1 MFANLE
7 AALHR
12 NEHRLLGGM
21 LVALYLALE
30 AAEQRPQIA
39 ALSAVHL
46 GLFLLWQPIWRR
58 DRPLETSSILWLA
71 ILVLGFVA
79 STSVAMLGVWQVVL
93 IGLIAGRSFA
103 SSRERILYLASLGVL
118 FVLLLFKTVPRV
130 FALWL
135 PSEVA
140 SAFDIAALVLACA
153 LFFVPT
159 RGAAPSEVFPID
171 FFRGVTIAL
180 TTALTAATAVLT
192 ALTRDLDYAI
202 ALFFTLL
209 GLVAFLLALSWL
221 LSPRTGIG
229 GLASLWEKSLLNIG
243 TPFEQWLTELSISAE
258 TERDPDRFLA
268 KALARL
274 IESPGITGVE
284 HAGEA
289 GTGLAGAA
297 GKHEVV
303 YDSGRLRLAIH
314 SRRPVGPALYLHYQ
328 LLLKLLADFYVAKV
342 REAAEAQQSK
352 MQAVYETGARM
363 THDVKN
369 LLQSLAT
376 LTGVLEQEA
385 RSDDAGRLGRG
396 HALMRAQLPVI
407 TARLKAAL
415 DKLGGGTPKS
425 SEREAAKTWLDGLAA
440 RHPDAPAALERTCAE
455 TTQVPRDLFDLVA
468 DNLLDN
474 LKTKRRVEP
483 ELTARLVLGAAPTG
497 EPTLTLTDTGMPLP
511 AETAARVL
519 RQPVSSRNGFG
530 IGLYQCAREAAD
542 AGYALSLLENRRGR
556 VTFALAPAQGPGGLI
571 HAAGPG
577 AGG

>member
-1 MFANLE
+1 M
-7 AALHR
+7 
-12 NEHRLLGGM
+12 LL
-21 LVALYLALE
+21 ALYLALE
-30 AAEQRPQIA
+30 ASEQRAQLA

-58 DRPLETSSILWLA
+58 DRPLETASVVWLA
-71 ILVLGFVA
+71 ILTLGFVT
-79 STSVAMLGVWQVVL
+79 STSIAMLGIWQVVL
-93 IGLIAGRSFA
+93 IGLISGRSFA
-103 SSRERILYLASLGVL
+103 SGRERILYLASLGVL

-135 PSEVA
+135 PAEVA
-140 SAFDIAALVLACA
+140 SAFDVLALLAACG

-159 RGAAPSEVFPID
+159 HASAPSEVFPID
-171 FFRGVTIAL
+171 FFRGVTISL
-180 TTALTAATAVLT
+180 TTGLTAATAVLT
-192 ALTRDLDYAI
+192 ALMRDLDYAV
-202 ALFFTLL
+202 ALFFTLI

-243 TPFEQWLTELSISAE
+243 TPFEQWLTELSLSAE
-258 TERDPDRFLA
+258 TERDPGCFLES
-268 KALARL
+268 ALERL
-274 IESPGITGVE
+274 IEAPGITGVE
-284 HAGEA
+284 YAGEA
-289 GTGLAGAA
+289 GEGLAGVTA
-297 GKHEVV
+297 KHAVV

-369 LLQSLAT
+369 LLQSLGT
-376 LTGVLEQEA
+376 LTAVLEDEA
-385 RSDDAGRLGRG
+385 RSEDAGRLSRS
-396 HALMRAQLPVI
+396 HALMRAQLPVV

-415 DKLGGGTPKS
+415 DKLGGGMPNS
-425 SEREAAKTWLDGLAA
+425 GEREAATHWLDGVEA
-440 RHPDAPAALERTCAE
+440 RHPDAPAALERACPE
-455 TTQVPRDLFDLVA
+455 TTLVPRDLFDLVA

-474 LKTKRRVEP
+474 LRTKRRMEP
-483 ELTARLVLGAAPTG
+483 ALEARLILGADRSGAPM
-497 EPTLTLTDTGMPLP
+497 LTLTDTGSPLP

-530 IGLYQCAREAAD
+530 IGLYQCAREADD
-542 AGYALSLLENRRGR
+542 AGYALSLEENRHGQ
-556 VTFALAPAQGPGGLI
+556 VTFKLAPAYGAAAARCRPPTPAVGP
-571 HAAGPG
+571 
-577 AGG
+577 

>member
-1 MFANLE
+1 M
-7 AALHR
+7 
-12 NEHRLLGGM
+12 LL
-21 LVALYLALE
+21 ALYLALE
-30 AAEQRPQIA
+30 ASEQRAQLA

-58 DRPLETSSILWLA
+58 DRPLETASVVWLA
-71 ILVLGFVA
+71 ILTLGFVT
-79 STSVAMLGVWQVVL
+79 STSIAMLGIWQVVL
-93 IGLIAGRSFA
+93 IGLISGRSFA
-103 SSRERILYLASLGVL
+103 SGRERILYLASLGVL

-135 PSEVA
+135 PAEVA
-140 SAFDIAALVLACA
+140 SAFDVLGLLAACG

-159 RGAAPSEVFPID
+159 HASAPSEVFPID
-171 FFRGVTIAL
+171 FFRGVTISL
-180 TTALTAATAVLT
+180 TTGLTAATAVLT
-192 ALTRDLDYAI
+192 ALMRDLDYAV
-202 ALFFTLL
+202 ALFFTLI

-243 TPFEQWLTELSISAE
+243 TPFEQWLTELSLSAE
-258 TERDPDRFLA
+258 TERDPGCFLES
-268 KALARL
+268 ALERL
-274 IESPGITGVE
+274 IEAPGITGVE
-284 HAGEA
+284 YAGEA
-289 GTGLAGAA
+289 GEGLAGVTA
-297 GKHEVV
+297 KHAVV

-369 LLQSLAT
+369 LLQSLGT
-376 LTGVLEQEA
+376 LTAVLEDEA
-385 RSDDAGRLGRG
+385 RSEDAGRLSRS
-396 HALMRAQLPVI
+396 HALMRAQLPVV

-415 DKLGGGTPKS
+415 DKLGGGMPNS
-425 SEREAAKTWLDGLAA
+425 GEREAATHWLDGVEA
-440 RHPDAPAALERTCAE
+440 RHPDAPAALERACPE
-455 TTQVPRDLFDLVA
+455 TTLVPRDLFDLVA

-474 LKTKRRVEP
+474 LRTKRRMEP
-483 ELTARLVLGAAPTG
+483 ALEARLILGADRSGAPM
-497 EPTLTLTDTGMPLP
+497 LTLTDTGSPLP

-530 IGLYQCAREAAD
+530 IGLYQCAREADD
-542 AGYALSLLENRRGR
+542 AGYALSLEENRHGQ
-556 VTFALAPAQGPGGLI
+556 VTFKLAPAYGAAAARCRPPTPAVGP
-571 HAAGPG
+571 
-577 AGG
+577 